1 GQRTLHRRNAQGSGY
16 PQGARGE
23 RAGPGADD
31 AAAGLCGAAG
41 PAGAGAAGRGGAW
54 GAADPRDA
62 GGKGGVMAKRRKGK
76 TATAPATDVAI
87 GYGVAH
93 EIVRIL
99 QRYGAQRFANSV
111 DKGNAILAIA
121 AIRIPVPVTD
131 A

>member
-1 GQRTLHRRNAQGSGY
+1 
-16 PQGARGE
+16 
-23 RAGPGADD
+23 
-31 AAAGLCGAAG
+31 
-41 PAGAGAAGRGGAW
+41 
-54 GAADPRDA
+54 
-62 GGKGGVMAKRRKGK
+62 MAKRRKGK
-76 TATAPATDVAI
+76 TATAPATADVAI

-131 A
+131 ALETESESDAAGEAAPAE

>member
-1 GQRTLHRRNAQGSGY
+1 
-16 PQGARGE
+16 
-23 RAGPGADD
+23 
-31 AAAGLCGAAG
+31 
-41 PAGAGAAGRGGAW
+41 
-54 GAADPRDA
+54 
-62 GGKGGVMAKRRKGK
+62 MAKRRKGK

-131 A
+131 ALETESESDAAGEAAPAE